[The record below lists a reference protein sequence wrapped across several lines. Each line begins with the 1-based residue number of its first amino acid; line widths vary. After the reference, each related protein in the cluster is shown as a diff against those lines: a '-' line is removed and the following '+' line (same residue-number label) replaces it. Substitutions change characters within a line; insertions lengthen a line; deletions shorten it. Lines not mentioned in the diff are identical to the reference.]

1 MDESGSSGYIL
12 IMLLFMI
19 IDFVVF
25 GFGTALRNLNEKD
38 VEQTALADGAR
49 SGRARTLLKIMAVPR
64 HYFLTAQFAAM
75 SIHMLIGC
83 LYWQSFAGMVVA
95 ALAPLGFA
103 TLPTALI
110 AYLIS
115 GIVTLYVVLTIAVIF
130 PRRLGAWKPETF
142 CYITMP
148 VMQTLIVILF
158 PICTLVSFSADLL
171 GRIFGMK
178 HSYEESDVTEDEIIS
193 MVNEGHEQG
202 VLQASEAEMI
212 TNIFEFGDKEAQD
225 IMTHRTNIIDIDG
238 NMTLAEAIVFML
250 EENKSRYPVYEDDID
265 HIIGILH
272 FKDAIRMAKA
282 KPAYENKPIKS
293 IKGLLMEAKFIPETR
308 NINALFKNMQSMKVQ
323 MVIVIDEYGQ
333 TAGLVAME
341 DILEEIVGNI
351 LDEHD
356 EDEAHIRV
364 KNEKEYIIEGLTP
377 IEDVEEQLGI
387 SLKEDAFET
396 LNGFMISRME
406 HIPEDKEKF
415 ETEAEGY
422 RFRILKAQN
431 KMVQSVLVTK
441 LEDESRT

>member
-1 MDESGSSGYIL
+1 MDESGSSGCIL
-12 IMLLFMI
+12 IMLAFAI

-25 GFGTALRNLNEKD
+25 GFGTALRNLNDKE
-38 VEQTALADGAR
+38 VEQTALADDGR
-49 SGRARTLLKIMAVPR
+49 SGRARALLKIMAVPR
-64 HYFLTAQFAAM
+64 RYYVTAQFAAI

-83 LYWQSFAGMVVA
+83 LYWKYFAGLVRDAVTSF
-95 ALAPLGFA
+95 GFA
-103 TLPTALI
+103 DLPTTII
-110 AYLIS
+110 AYLLS
-115 GIVTLYVVLTIAVIF
+115 GLAILYVFLTVVVVL
-130 PRRLGAWKPETF
+130 PRRLGARKPEQF
-142 CYITMP
+142 CYCTLP
-148 VMQTLIVILF
+148 VMQTLIVILSPF
-158 PICTLVSFSADLL
+158 CALISLSADLL
-171 GRIFGMK
+171 GRLFGMGA
-178 HSYEESDVTEDEIIS
+178 HFEETDVTEDEIIS

-212 TNIFEFGDKEAQD
+212 TNIFELDDKEAQD

-238 NMTLAEAIVFML
+238 NTTLSDAITFML
-250 EENKSRYPVYEDDID
+250 EESKSRYPVYEDDID

-272 FKDAIRMAKA
+272 FKDAIRMMKS
-282 KPAYENKPIKS
+282 KPAYESKPIKS

-308 NINALFKNMQSMKVQ
+308 NINALFKNMQSMKLQ

-396 LNGFMISRME
+396 LNGFMISKME

-415 ETEAEGY
+415 ETIVEGY

>member
-1 MDESGSSGYIL
+1 MDESGSSGCIL
-12 IMLLFMI
+12 LMLLFLV

-25 GFGTALRNLNEKD
+25 GFGTALRNLNEKEI
-38 VEQTALADGAR
+38 EQTALADGAK
-49 SGRARTLLKIMAVPR
+49 SGRARVLLKIMAVPR
-64 HYFLTAQFAAM
+64 HYYVTAQFAAM
-75 SIHMLIGC
+75 SIHMVIGC
-83 LYWQSFAGMVVA
+83 FYWKKSADLLVTVFSPMG
-95 ALAPLGFA
+95 LAD
-103 TLPTALI
+103 LPTTII

-115 GIVTLYVVLTIAVIF
+115 GVVILYLMLTFAVIF
-130 PRRLGAWKPETF
+130 PRRFGARDPEKF

-148 VMQTLIVILF
+148 VMQALIVILY
-158 PICTLVSFSADLL
+158 PICALISVTADLF
-171 GRIFGMK
+171 GRLFGMK
-178 HSYEESDVTEDEIIS
+178 TPYEEADVTEDEIIS

-212 TNIFEFGDKEAQD
+212 TNIFELGDKEAQD

-238 NMTLAEAIVFML
+238 NTTLSDAIVFML

-272 FKDAIRMAKA
+272 FKDAIRMAKN

-323 MVIVIDEYGQ
+323 MVVVIDEYGQ

-377 IEDVEEQLGI
+377 IEDVEELLGI

-396 LNGFMISRME
+396 LNGFMISKME

-441 LEDESRT
+441 LEEESRT